1 MANKTIQVT
10 MLTDFSGQT
19 GLTVHLYDDSG
30 TSITTRRNGSGDS
43 LTEIGSTGIF
53 TATVT
58 EALAGWYD
66 CVFLDSAGN
75 QLNQR
80 GAQDSKV
87 WFPGDIAGT
96 YTVGSIKEQFNAG
109 FNYQIYPPVERSAT
123 DTKAIQFFYMYPS
136 AILTGTKQIDGGSS
150 SAISGAITYV
160 GAVGTKYM
168 YQLAYNANDR
178 PSGEGTVLY
187 SITDGVNDPRYLTLQ
202 VAGVGNNVT
211 IVPLSGVVEQRS
223 DETDINVFTGETP
236 TISIACVDSQGA
248 AVTLTGLTLGVYFD
262 QMDGTNV
269 ATVASGDIVIS
280 GSTFTFTMPSAVT
293 ANACKK
299 KWSLRKSTGNAVL
312 MHGTV
317 IITDAADD

>member
-1 MANKTIQVT
+1 MASKTIRGVLQGYDGVT
-10 MLTDFSGQT
+10 ACTALVFAENGATI
-19 GLTVHLYDDSG
+19 L
-30 TSITTRRNGSGDS
+30 NGSGDTVTFS
-43 LTEIGSTGIF
+43 SYGVFTFTLTENVTGFCDVLIIK
-53 TATVT
+53 TS
-58 EALAGWYD
+58 
-66 CVFLDSAGN
+66 DSSILSN
-75 QLNQR
+75 R
-80 GAQDSKV
+80 GKLFIPA
-87 WFPGDIAGT
+87 DIAGT
-96 YTVGSIKEQFNAG
+96 YDIDSFYKLNQAAFDNQV
-109 FNYQIYPPVERSAT
+109 YPPVERSAT

-136 AILTGTKQIDGGSS
+136 ATLTGTKQIDGGSS